1 MEKNVSLPYY
11 VGSLFKSKEN
21 EEDIIKVCS
30 YNVSPDA
37 DNNLS
42 VKVGVNKL
50 KEQAYENVN
59 YISLEELL
67 KKYDYTKIVMIG
79 NQKYFDNGI
88 SIVDYDE
95 TKNKQKL

>member
-1 MEKNVSLPYY
+1 MEKKVTLPYY

-30 YNVSPDA
+30 YNVSPDI
-37 DNNLS
+37 DNNLI

-67 KKYDYTKIVMIG
+67 KKYDYTSIVMIG
-79 NQKYFDNGI
+79 NQKYLDNGI
-88 SIVDYDE
+88 SLVEYEAEKKD
-95 TKNKQKL
+95 KQL